1 MYCIKLRTPHSKRF
15 GRNIGNNSGGGG
27 NRTRVPWHF
36 SARFYVCSLSILELF
51 TRVRFALP
59 RQAGSRQSYRSEF
72 LATAA
77 SEAVNLAANL
87 EPSRS

>member
-1 MYCIKLRTPHSKRF
+1 MYRQWLM
-15 GRNIGNNSGGGG
+15 SGGGG

-36 SARFYVCSLSILELF
+36 SARFYVCSLSMLELC
-51 TRVRFALP
+51 TRVRFTLP
-59 RQAGSRQSYRSEF
+59 RQAGSRQSYRSDF

-77 SEAVNLAANL
+77 TESISLAANL